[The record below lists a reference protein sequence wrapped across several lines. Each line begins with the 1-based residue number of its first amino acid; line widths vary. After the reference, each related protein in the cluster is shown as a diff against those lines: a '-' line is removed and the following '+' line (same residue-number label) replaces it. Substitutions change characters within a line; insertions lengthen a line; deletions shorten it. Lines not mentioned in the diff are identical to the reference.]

1 MGPSN
6 EQIITARATAIL
18 RNSDATADVTLRLLS
33 SVNFKPVDTEKF
45 WVVSPYYVNLACCYH
60 KLGHTAKAYECLAE
74 ASKLIDTKFL
84 PSIEPSEKR
93 YQMGRLIVC
102 AAHVWKNM
110 QDLLRESQLE
120 PETHIENWTVKSALL
135 AKQAHLFS

>member
-1 MGPSN
+1 MDKNKLLEMPCAVENNSSTWPSN

-18 RNSDATADVTLRLLS
+18 RNSDATADVALRLLS

-45 WVVSPYYVNLACCYH
+45 WVVLPYYVNLACCYH

-84 PSIEPSEKR
+84 
-93 YQMGRLIVC
+93 Q
-102 AAHVWKNM
+102 
-110 QDLLRESQLE
+110 
-120 PETHIENWTVKSALL
+120 TKSAHTVSR
-135 AKQAHLFS
+135 AIRSSI